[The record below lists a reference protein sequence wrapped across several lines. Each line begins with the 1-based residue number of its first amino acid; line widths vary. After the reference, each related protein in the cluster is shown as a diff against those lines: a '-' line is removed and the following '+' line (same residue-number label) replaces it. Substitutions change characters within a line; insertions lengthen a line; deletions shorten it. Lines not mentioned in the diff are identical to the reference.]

1 MRRYPKNFGRLLW
14 KTAKYIKRDLKAIR
28 KINEQTEGQVPNQ
41 AVMARVDALEPLVD
55 RILVLKDADLKDLPK
70 DKDLLKDKA
79 ALQLA
84 TEHPSVLGASP
95 TDWVRQ
101 WLDLYIDT
109 YLQVQQYSMSQ
120 PNTPRSSN
128 ADVE

>member
-41 AVMARVDALEPLVD
+41 AVMARVDALEPLVN
-55 RILVLKDADLKDLPK
+55 RLLVLKDADLNDLQR
-70 DKDLLKDKA
+70 DKA

-84 TEHPSVLGASP
+84 MEHPSVLGASP